1 MKRHFTLILAI
12 AILAMLPLKYF
23 GQEVRNHI
31 IELELEKIE
40 NPDLRFCFLSN
51 IANDSHFTY
60 TIDEENNSVLL
71 HSADHWDD
79 GQFQSY
85 FNQTKTEITSEF
97 NRFLGTS
104 KDIRGNTFITWKESL
119 PQDLYVLLF
128 KIMLIENPSN
138 RPGNQT
144 CATSDPFCT
153 TDIVTFDVAANPG
166 GACESGP
173 DYGCL
178 SPYTARPPFWFHM
191 KIGVAGAFTI
201 RMTNSANVDID
212 YCCWGPFSDPV
223 TPCPTQLTG
232 GKLIDCGSSGSAT
245 ETCQIPNTSQV
256 GQYYIM
262 VITKYEQWTPT
273 SITFQ
278 KTEHS
283 GPGETDCGIVPAMVS
298 NGGPYCVGDVIT
310 LRVNTQEGATYSWT
324 GPNGFN
330 TTQQN
335 PSIPNCTMAMAGTY
349 TCTTTVGTHSV
360 SASTNVE
367 VSPKPTAGFS
377 ANAVCL
383 GGTTRFTNTSTT
395 NPANQAM
402 TYQWDFG
409 DGQASSQQ
417 NPSHQF
423 STAGS
428 HNVSLTVTCGNGTC
442 VSTATQNV
450 IVYDNP
456 VANAGS
462 DQTVQY
468 GGTAQL
474 RGSGGNG
481 STTNFNYHWEPANKV
496 TNPNAQNTQTVAL
509 NESTTFTLTVTHPQ
523 GGCSSTDETTVLV
536 QGSNMTATA
545 SASPAAICLGETSQL
560 RAQAVGG
567 TGNFTYSWSPSIGLS
582 NPLISNPIATPSTTT
597 TYTCTVSDGMSTQN
611 ITTTVTVN
619 LPEHEDIHEYICPGE
634 TFQFYDQSCTEEG
647 NYEHQTTTAQGCEK
661 TITLHLHH
669 YPSYENAHTT
679 TASIC
684 PGEWYEFHGEYFN
697 TEGTHSVNLHTT
709 HGCDS
714 IVKVNLTV
722 YPENPIIIDPRN
734 ICTSQTLTWFDGNEY
749 SQDGDVAYYDSVD
762 YHGCLQVYQLEL
774 HVSNYQ
780 TPPNYN
786 PDKYECVPYDQ
797 TPFYHWDIADK
808 DYYQDTRDTIIV
820 TGPANECDY
829 LYTLN
834 LQFHQEHYFSE
845 TKTACDSYTWD
856 FNGEPFNSTDHHIT
870 RYEEHPFG
878 PNQSCQDTHVLDLT
892 INHSTNDTIQAL
904 NQCDKYEW
912 QFGWNNE
919 TYSLTEQNDYTKTID
934 TYLGCDSTVTLK
946 LQLDYTPSFE
956 KIIGNQW
963 VVGGS
968 EFQYTVEN
976 YKIETDPKSTHE
988 TNWTLF
994 DKDGHRFEKWEI
1006 IPYDNGD
1013 KCYLYIYTFERDSIR
1028 LHAQTRSTGECE
1040 CGGEE
1045 KDIWI
1050 HCGYHGINETSD
1062 LGNIDIFPNPN
1073 DGNMTLSFDNLM
1085 GEALVKIYNITGT
1098 LIDQFTVHNE
1108 FGHLAYTYQS
1118 GKFTPGVY
1126 FFTIANKKGLITKKV
1141 VVID

>member
-1 MKRHFTLILAI
+1 MKRHFRLIFAV
-12 AILAMLPLKYF
+12 AMLAMLPLKFF

-71 HSADHWDD
+71 YSADHWDD

-104 KDIRGNTFITWKESL
+104 KDMRGNTFITWKESL

-128 KIMLIENPSN
+128 KIMLIENPSD

-178 SPYTARPPFWFHM
+178 SPYINRPPFWFHM
-191 KIGVAGAFTI
+191 KIGVAGGFTI

-223 TPCPTQLTG
+223 TPCPTELTS

-245 ETCQIPNTSQV
+245 ETCQIPTTSQV

-262 VITKYEQWTPT
+262 VITKYDQWTPT

-283 GPGETDCGIVPAMVS
+283 GLGETDCGIVPAMVS

-324 GPNGFN
+324 GPNDFN

-367 VSPKPTAGFS
+367 ISPKPTANFT
-377 ANAVCL
+377 ANTVCL

-409 DGQASSQQ
+409 DGQTSSQQ

-428 HNVSLTVTCGNGTC
+428 HTVSLTVTCGNGTC
-442 VSTATQNV
+442 VNTATQSV
-450 IVYDNP
+450 MVYDNP

-462 DQTVQY
+462 DQTIQY
-468 GGTAQL
+468 GGIAQL
-474 RGSGGNG
+474 RGSGGSG

-545 SASPAAICLGETSQL
+545 SASPVAICLGETSQL

-567 TGNFTYSWSPSIGLS
+567 TGNFTYSWSPTIGLS

-619 LPEHEDIHEYICPGE
+619 QPEHEDIHEYICPGE
-634 TFQFYDQSCTEEG
+634 TFQFYDQNCTEEG
-647 NYEHQTTTAQGCEK
+647 NYEYQTTTSQGCEK

-684 PGEWYEFHGEYFN
+684 YGEWYEFHGEYFN
-697 TEGTHSVNLHTT
+697 TEGIHSVTLHTT

-714 IVKVNLTV
+714 IVNVNLTV
-722 YPENPIIIDPRN
+722 YPENPVIVDRQR
-734 ICTSQTLTWFDGNEY
+734 ICTSQTLTWLDGNVY
-749 SQDGDVAYYDSVD
+749 SQDGDEAFYDSID
-762 YHGCLQVYQLEL
+762 NHGCLQVYQLHL
-774 HVSNYQ
+774 MVGDYQ
-780 TPPNYN
+780 TPPNYD
-786 PDKYECVPYDQ
+786 PRKYICVAYDDE
-797 TPFYHWDIADK
+797 PLYYWEEADR
-808 DYYQDTRDTIIV
+808 YYTQDTQDTIIKSNPDPN
-820 TGPANECDY
+820 GCDY
-829 LYTLN
+829 EYTLDLKFHRN
-834 LQFHQEHYFSE
+834 FHQVE
-845 TKTACDSYTWD
+845 TVVDCDSYFWD
-856 FNGEPFNSTDHHIT
+856 VSNQTYNHTGVYTHPNNYAIGGFDCPGE
-870 RYEEHPFG
+870 Y
-878 PNQSCQDTHVLDLT
+878 VLDLT
-892 INHSTNDTIQAL
+892 INKSAVEEENFTGCNEYLWVYGFNNDTITYTQSG
-904 NQCDKYEW
+904 QYEII
-912 QFGWNNE
+912 
-919 TYSLTEQNDYTKTID
+919 TSTTE
-934 TYLGCDSTVTLK
+934 GCDLINK
-946 LQLDYTPSFE
+946 LDLTLDYSPDFP
-956 KIIGNQW
+956 KVNGNQW

-968 EFQYTVEN
+968 EFQYT
-976 YKIETDPKSTHE
+976 IEKYWIDLNHPRSTHE
-988 TNWTLF
+988 TSWELF
-994 DKDGHRFEKWEI
+994 DSEGNPFNKWEA

-1028 LHAQTRSTGECE
+1028 LNVKTHSTCNCGED
-1040 CGGEE
+1040 E

-1050 HCGYHGINETSD
+1050 HCGYHGISETSD

-1118 GKFTPGVY
+1118 GKLTPGVY
-1126 FFTIANKKGLITKKV
+1126 FFTIANKKGLVTKKV